1 MISPVKHD
9 RTSVIVDTVRSPT
22 RAFMPV
28 PITAVTLEDEFWRRR
43 RQINRD
49 VMLPAQY
56 DLCERTAA
64 LPIFAG
70 QP

>member
-9 RTSVIVDTVRSPT
+9 RTSGHCRYSAQST